1 MRMITSVNE
10 RGRSIATFRYI
21 CVWAMET
28 TARWTPITPEMEAK
42 VMMGRHIW
50 EFAQMADALGKRT
63 FELRLRTFELRLPEQ
78 HSIPPVAEYDAFLK
92 EVVKTGTTAD
102 RTAAFYDGVLPGLLA
117 RFKGY
122 IAATDEILDEPSII
136 ILQRAI
142 VDLERQRI
150 DAAQLQRELKL
161 SSGAAAGVAAR
172 EKAFPAIVA
181 EEKVAA

>member
-63 FELRLRTFELRLPEQ
+63 FELRLPEQ

-102 RTAAFYDGVLPGLLA
+102 RTAAFYDGVLPGIIA

>member
-1 MRMITSVNE
+1 MITSVNE

-63 FELRLRTFELRLPEQ
+63 FELRLPEQ

-102 RTAAFYDGVLPGLLA
+102 RTAAFYDGVLPGIIA
-117 RFKGY
+117 RFTGY